1 LKFFPRFAFLVAA
14 GLFSITS
21 ASALAQGAAGP
32 FTQEQ
37 ASAGRTAF
45 LASCT
50 GCHGATMDG
59 GGGGAPALTGPNF
72 QEDWLNKSAGQ
83 LFRFA
88 STNMPLNMA
97 GLLSRDTYINLVSF
111 ILAVNG
117 AKPGPVAFT
126 GDSDVRIGT
135 IADGNPVTAVLYGQ
149 GPYSPPPISPKGE
162 PANRPAK
169 KRR

>member
-1 LKFFPRFAFLVAA
+1 MRYPPRPAPALLAAILFLLTGAA
-14 GLFSITS
+14 
-21 ASALAQGAAGP
+21 AMAEDAAGP
-32 FTQEQ
+32 FTLQQ
-37 ASAGRTAF
+37 AIAGRSAF
-45 LASCT
+45 LENCT
-50 GCHGATMDG
+50 GCHGATMNGG
-59 GGGGAPALTGPNF
+59 GGGGAPALTGANF

-97 GLLSRDTYINLVSF
+97 GMLPRETYVNLVSF

-126 GDSDVRIGT
+126 GNSDVRIGA
-135 IADGNPVTAVLYGQ
+135 IADGRTVTAVLYGE
-149 GPYSPPPISPKGE
+149 GPYAPPPY
-162 PANRPAK
+162 PAPAK